1 MLNKAK
7 ELFYIGD
14 YKEALRLFDIGKAYY
29 EAGLCSLLLGDEK
42 KAKDYWKKEKCP
54 DVATKWGLIVLDII
68 KLKVKEQPTFFQVR
82 AFLEVYINLFIIS
95 NHLDWAE
102 NMISA
107 CNIFAKSN
115 PETYKFIARVLFA
128 NEYYKLTH
136 QFLAESKKMFF
147 QDPEAH
153 FIEAQAYYLEQEYKE
168 AYKSIIN
175 ALNSAPDYFPALE
188 FKKEIEKKLNP
199 QV

>member
-1 MLNKAK
+1 
-7 ELFYIGD
+7 
-14 YKEALRLFDIGKAYY
+14 
-29 EAGLCSLLLGDEK
+29 
-42 KAKDYWKKEKCP
+42 
-54 DVATKWGLIVLDII
+54 
-68 KLKVKEQPTFFQVR
+68 
-82 AFLEVYINLFIIS
+82 
-95 NHLDWAE
+95 
-102 NMISA
+102 
-107 CNIFAKSN
+107 
-115 PETYKFIARVLFA
+115 
-128 NEYYKLTH
+128 
-136 QFLAESKKMFF
+136 MFF